1 MNCQVC
7 KVFILFLITFNSL
20 NSARGFV
27 KQAKGTV
34 DIFGESYDYDQD
46 YNDKE
51 DFHEIELHE
60 KSEENINDDFVDQGN
75 LLTGIDKKT
84 VRRESIESIKRV
96 FTLLM
101 YSFQ

>member
-20 NSARGFV
+20 NSARGFLTND
-27 KQAKGTV
+27 TV
-34 DIFGESYDYDQD
+34 DIFGESYDYEEHEYDD
-46 YNDKE
+46 IE
-51 DFHEIELHE
+51 DFDEIELHANSGDE
-60 KSEENINDDFVDQGN
+60 FVDQGN

-96 FTLLM
+96 FTYVFFSVTHFL
-101 YSFQ
+101 